1 MLGEARFMIVGS
13 GMWRKANIYFGA
25 RPGIDSRE
33 DITVNRIGL
42 LTRGSGPLGLHR
54 RSSRI

>member
-1 MLGEARFMIVGS
+1 MIVGS

-33 DITVNRIGL
+33 DMTGNRIGL